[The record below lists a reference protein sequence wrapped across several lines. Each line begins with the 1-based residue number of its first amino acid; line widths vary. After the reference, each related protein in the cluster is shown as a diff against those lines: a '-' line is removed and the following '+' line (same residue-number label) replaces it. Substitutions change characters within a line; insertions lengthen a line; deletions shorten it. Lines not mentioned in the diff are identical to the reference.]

1 MQDVIPAAAALLVE
15 LQAVRVVSLVLGG
28 SVIALFA
35 GSAGEV
41 NYNAILLSC
50 HFKKSLSLKLVYPIL
65 ARAGLFGE
73 RAGAKNSQKNS
84 GVLSP
89 RMKVVYHFYD
99 LRSS

>member
-1 MQDVIPAAAALLVE
+1 MIAATAAIFVK
-15 LQAVRVVSLVLGG
+15 LQAVRVVSFVLGG
-28 SVIALFA
+28 SVIALLA
-35 GSAGEV
+35 SNAGEV

-65 ARAGLFGE
+65 ARAGLFGGM
-73 RAGAKNSQKNS
+73 AGAKNSQKNS

-89 RMKVVYHFYD
+89 RMKVVYHFFD